1 MVHVVVLPVDIKL
14 LLSFAGTVSSQG
26 QSTGCPKLNSF
37 NALLM
42 FYLYTNKIQIV
53 KNFFIK
59 NLDNY
64 QTVMFLPTKYSG
76 DLNETNK
83 DQRPATKCGCGRFEM
98 LSSNPQSATTSR
110 AGGMRKAPGRG
121 RLCWWSLILTLLGVA
136 DFYLTV

>member
-1 MVHVVVLPVDIKL
+1 
-14 LLSFAGTVSSQG
+14 
-26 QSTGCPKLNSF
+26 
-37 NALLM
+37 M

-98 LSSNPQSATTSR
+98 LSSNPQSATTSSR
-110 AGGMRKAPGRG
+110 GYEQGPSKGPRTHALLVVANFNSAGGR
-121 RLCWWSLILTLLGVA
+121 
-136 DFYLTV
+136 